1 MSYTMTIAGKPAA
14 AAGTFGV
21 INPATGE
28 VFAQAPD
35 ASDADLEAAVAA
47 AADAFREWR
56 RDDDAR
62 RAALGAAAKAL
73 SDAAGDL
80 APILTR
86 EQGKPLSDATMEIYG
101 ASYWLGYFA
110 GLEVTP
116 EVLQD
121 DESARVEVH
130 RQPLGPVAAITPWNF
145 PVVLA
150 FWKIAPA
157 LRAGNTVVLKP
168 SPFTPLTSLRIG
180 ELLAGVLPPG
190 VLNVISGR
198 DPLGARLTA
207 HPAIRKISFTGST
220 ATGKKVAIAAA
231 GDLKRVTL
239 ELGGNDPAIVLDDA
253 DPATIAPGLFSS
265 AFANNGQVCIAIKRV
280 YVPRGLYGD
289 VVDALAAQARQATVG
304 DGFAE
309 GVTQG
314 PVNNAPQFARVGG
327 LVEAALSAGA
337 TAVTGGRPVDG
348 PGYFYQPTILTGV
361 TEDMAV
367 VAEEQ
372 FGPALPV
379 LPYDDLGDAVARANN
394 SHFGLGSSVWTADPE
409 RGAELAREIHA
420 GTTWINTHQVVT
432 PAVPFGGVKWSGIGV
447 ENGLPGLHEFTDV
460 HVIHTA
466 RR

>member
-1 MSYTMTIAGKPAA
+1 
-14 AAGTFGV
+14 
-21 INPATGE
+21 
-28 VFAQAPD
+28 
-35 ASDADLEAAVAA
+35 
-47 AADAFREWR
+47 
-56 RDDDAR
+56 
-62 RAALGAAAKAL
+62 
-73 SDAAGDL
+73 
-80 APILTR
+80 
-86 EQGKPLSDATMEIYG
+86 
-101 ASYWLGYFA
+101 
-110 GLEVTP
+110 
-116 EVLQD
+116 
-121 DESARVEVH
+121 
-130 RQPLGPVAAITPWNF
+130 
-145 PVVLA
+145 
-150 FWKIAPA
+150 
-157 LRAGNTVVLKP
+157 VLKP

-190 VLNVISGR
+190 VLSVISGR

-253 DPATIAPGLFSS
+253 DPAEIAPGQFSS

-280 YVPRGLYGD
+280 YVPRALYGD
-289 VVDALAAQARQATVG
+289 VVDALAAHARQAKVG

-314 PVNNAPQFARVGG
+314 PVNNAPQFARVSG
-327 LVEAALSAGA
+327 LVEAALGAGA
-337 TAVTGGRPVDG
+337 TAVTGGRPVEG
-348 PGYFYQPTILTGV
+348 PGYFYEPTILTGV

-394 SHFGLGSSVWTADPE
+394 SHFGLGSSVWTADPQ

-447 ENGLPGLHEFTDV
+447 ENGLLGLHEFTDV
-460 HVIHTA
+460 HVIYQA